1 MNEVGGRLQVYRGQ
15 EARDEDNRLVYR
27 EREDGDEDNY
37 YYSRKTD
44 KKENHSR
51 KLVGRKEDDY
61 PRKLDK
67 VEAKM
72 ISIQVKI
79 LCDHLFPH
87 PPLFYFNFVPV
98 PFPFFLMLFKSISPP
113 SPFLI

>member
-15 EARDEDNRLVYR
+15 EAKDEDNRLVYR
-27 EREDGDEDNY
+27 GREDADKDNRLVYRGREDADEDNY
-37 YYSRKTD
+37 YYSRKSD

-51 KLVGRKEDDY
+51 KLIGRKEDDY

-72 ISIQVKI
+72 ISIQVKNS
-79 LCDHLFPH
+79 L
-87 PPLFYFNFVPV
+87 
-98 PFPFFLMLFKSISPP
+98 
-113 SPFLI
+113 